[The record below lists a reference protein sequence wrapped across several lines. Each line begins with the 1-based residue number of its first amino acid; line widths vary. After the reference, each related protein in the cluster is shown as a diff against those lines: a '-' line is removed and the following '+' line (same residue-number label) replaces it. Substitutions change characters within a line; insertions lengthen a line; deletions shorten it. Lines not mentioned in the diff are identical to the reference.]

1 MQPQEEQLA
10 IAKRRTK
17 MKKISI
23 FAVMVILAGV
33 ISFSSQA
40 FGQSGSKVLMIIR
53 EGRLYDPDLSI
64 QMEVGTMMVLLKK
77 AGFGVDVTSVAPMD
91 NVSGRSQKIEKLLS
105 LSEVKLDDYVGVI
118 IPCMGAENVASPKML
133 TTIKDVVAKGKPI
146 AASYGAVAVLAK
158 AGVLKGRKF
167 AFYTGPSDPEFKC
180 FFDITD
186 LEGATYSGTGVV
198 QDGKIITG
206 GTCPIS
212 EARPGIQN
220 TTFELTQTFIAAI
233 KPK

>member
-1 MQPQEEQLA
+1 M
-10 IAKRRTK
+10 R
-17 MKKISI
+17 KISI

-53 EGRLYDPDLSI
+53 EGRLVDPDLSI
-64 QMEVGTMMVLLKK
+64 RMEVGTMMVLLKE
-77 AGFGVDVTSVAPMD
+77 AGFGVDVTSVYGEGD
-91 NVSGRSQKIEKLLS
+91 DISGRSQKIQKLLR

-118 IPCMGAENVASPKML
+118 IPCMGAENVASPKMV
-133 TTIKDVVAKGKPI
+133 TTVKDVVAKGKPI

-167 AFYTGPSDPEFKC
+167 AFMKDPSDPLFKGY
-180 FFDITD
+180 FDMTD
-186 LEGATYSGTGVV
+186 FEGATYSGPGVV

-206 GTCPIS
+206 GACPIV
-212 EARPGIQN
+212 EANRGIQN
-220 TTFELTQTFIAAI
+220 RTFELTQTFIAAI
-233 KPK
+233 GTK

>member
-1 MQPQEEQLA
+1 
-10 IAKRRTK
+10 

-40 FGQSGSKVLMIIR
+40 FGQSGSKVLIIIR
-53 EGRLYDPDLSI
+53 EGRLNDPDLSI
-64 QMEVGTMMVLLKK
+64 KMEVGTMMVLLKK
-77 AGFGVDVTSVAPMD
+77 AGFGVDVTSVYGEGDP
-91 NVSGRSQKIEKLLS
+91 VSGCSQKIEKILR

-118 IPCMGAENVASPKML
+118 IPCMGAEDVASPKML

-146 AASYGAVAVLAK
+146 AASFGAVAVLAK

-167 AFYTGPSDPEFKC
+167 AFGRDPSDPQAKQY
-180 FFDITD
+180 FDITD
-186 LEGATYSGTGVV
+186 LEGTTYSGLGVV

-206 GTCPIS
+206 GACPIS
-212 EARPGIQN
+212 EANHGIQN
-220 TTFELTQTFIAAI
+220 RTFELTQTFIAAI